1 MFWVIAAMLV
11 GVWLLSQLLNQ
22 LEIKPGLTE
31 LPNFEAI
38 SDEEFLRRCSPGT
51 SKEVA
56 LKVRRIVSEQ
66 LGVPY
71 EKIHPEHRFVEDLGA
86 D

>member
-1 MFWVIAAMLV
+1 MFWVIAAVLV
-11 GVWLLSQLLNQ
+11 GVWMLSLFLEQLKNKTRLF
-22 LEIKPGLTE
+22 E
-31 LPNFEAI
+31 LPKPEAI
-38 SDEEFLRRCSPGT
+38 SDEEFLHRCTPGT

-56 LKVRRIVSEQ
+56 LKVRRIVSDQ

-71 EKIHPEHRFVEDLGA
+71 ENVHPEHRFVEDLGA

>member
-1 MFWVIAAMLV
+1 MFWIIAAVLI
-11 GVWLLSQLLNQ
+11 GVRLLSQLLNQ

-31 LPNFEAI
+31 LPNAEAI
-38 SDEEFLRRCSPGT
+38 SDVEFVRRCSPGT

-71 EKIHPEHRFVEDLGA
+71 EKIHPEHRLVEDLGA

>member
-1 MFWVIAAMLV
+1 MFWVIAAVPV

-38 SDEEFLRRCSPGT
+38 PDEEFLRRCSPGT

-71 EKIHPEHRFVEDLGA
+71 EKIHPEHRLVEDLGA

>member
-1 MFWVIAAMLV
+1 MFWVIAAVLV
-11 GVWLLSQLLNQ
+11 GVWLLSQFLDQLKGKPRLFELLSS
-22 LEIKPGLTE
+22 
-31 LPNFEAI
+31 EAI
-38 SDEEFLRRCSPGT
+38 SDEEFLRRCTPGT

-71 EKIHPEHRFVEDLGA
+71 ENIHPEHRFVEDLGA